1 MNGAIIGKCLIGILI
16 IISTPQWIMAK
27 AVYPAKQIT
36 SETAII
42 SLLSDT
48 IPPSKKI
55 TDASG
60 DKPVPNDKSVTKVA
74 KAIKVVPKAR
84 RQTIPVPV
92 NIKIKPVK
100 IIKPKIIKPVIR
112 VFH

>member
-1 MNGAIIGKCLIGILI
+1 MKGAMIGKCLIGILVL
-16 IISTPQWIMAK
+16 ISSPQWTMAK

-42 SLLSDT
+42 SLQADT

-55 TDASG
+55 KEAPG
-60 DKPVPNDKSVTKVA
+60 DKPVPNDKPVA
-74 KAIKVVPKAR
+74 NVIKVVPKAR
-84 RQTIPVPV
+84 RQTVPVPV
-92 NIKIKPVK
+92 DIKIKPVK

-112 VFH
+112 VLH